1 MDTLSVLARAG
12 IAHAAF
18 CRADWRRL
26 LRADYERFE
35 PFFEAVAGVV
45 TDSYPGPDGVVR
57 YDVRQHG
64 KGWLG
69 MHQDGSPDTEDS
81 PWLRLSREDVRVWR
95 LNAAG
100 CALAE
105 NMTGGAEEHVA
116 AGDEARDEVYGNFTL
131 IKVGKRKIDLARKYK
146 ARAFLRFVH
155 GYLKNRDK
163 KFYIEELRVKFNQ
176 QFGDKLTMKQWTSER
191 FREDLFKGVNKED
204 FDALFETVD
213 QASGIYRLMI

>member
-1 MDTLSVLARAG
+1 MDALSVLVSAG

-26 LRADYERFE
+26 LRADFERFE
-35 PFFEAVAGVV
+35 PDFEAVAGVV
-45 TDSYPGPDGVVR
+45 TDSYPGPDGAAR

-64 KGWLG
+64 KIWLG

-81 PWLRLSREDVRVWR
+81 PWMRLSREDVRVWR

-105 NMTGGAEEHVA
+105 RLAGSGAMVA
-116 AGDEARDEVYGNFTL
+116 AGDEARDEVFGNFSL
-131 IKVGKRKIDLARKYK
+131 IKVGRRKIDLAKKYK

-155 GYLKNRDK
+155 GYLKGEDK
-163 KFYIEELRVKFNQ
+163 TFYVEELRVKFNQ
-176 QFGDKLTMKQWTSER
+176 QFGDKLANRRWNSDR
-191 FREDLFKGVNKED
+191 FREDLFKGVDKED

-213 QASGIYRLMI
+213 QASGIYMLMI

>member
-1 MDTLSVLARAG
+1 MDALSVLVSAG

-26 LRADYERFE
+26 LRADFERFE
-35 PFFEAVAGVV
+35 PDFEAVAGVV
-45 TDSYPGPDGVVR
+45 TDSYPGPDGAVR

-64 KGWLG
+64 KIWLG

-81 PWLRLSREDVRVWR
+81 PWMRLSREDVRVWR

-105 NMTGGAEEHVA
+105 RLAGSGAMVA
-116 AGDEARDEVYGNFTL
+116 AGDEARDEVFGNFSL
-131 IKVGKRKIDLARKYK
+131 IKVGRRKIDLAKKYK

-155 GYLKNRDK
+155 GYLKGEDK
-163 KFYIEELRVKFNQ
+163 TFYVEELRSNSTSSLVISWRIDVGTRTGSGRTCSRASTK
-176 QFGDKLTMKQWTSER
+176 KISMRCLRLWTKPPA
-191 FREDLFKGVNKED
+191 F
-204 FDALFETVD
+204 
-213 QASGIYRLMI
+213 IC

>member
-1 MDTLSVLARAG
+1 MDALSVLVRAG
-12 IAHAAF
+12 VSHAAF

-26 LRADYERFE
+26 LRADFDRFE
-35 PFFEAVAGVV
+35 PDLEAVAGVV
-45 TDSYPGPDGVVR
+45 TDSYPEPDGAVR
-57 YDVRQHG
+57 YDLRQHG

-81 PWLRLSREDVRVWR
+81 PWLRLSREDVMMWR

-105 NMTGGAEEHVA
+105 KLAGGCVNVA
-116 AGDEARDEVYGNFTL
+116 AGDEARDEVYGNFSL
-131 IKVGKRKIDLARKYK
+131 IKVGIRKIDLAKKYK
-146 ARAFLRFVH
+146 ARAFLRFAR
-155 GYLKNRDK
+155 GYLKGEDK
-163 KFYIEELRVKFNQ
+163 TFYVEELRAKFNR
-176 QFGDKLTMKQWTSER
+176 QFGERFAKRQWTSER
-191 FREDLFKGVNKED
+191 FREDLFKGVDKED